1 MCPDQ
6 DLPELFSPARPC
18 SLLLSLLDS
27 YAEPCPLL
35 VEEQGADTAVN
46 AQFLTQGGHLLR
58 EFILFPPM
66 PGKGEGT
73 SDPCSHE
80 GPQTLAAVRNLAG
93 SSCDYFPVKA
103 DVCYDSV
110 LLAASHQ
117 AISSAL
123 IYLYG
128 GRGGVVYVCEYVH
141 VWVQVCV
148 ATSCV

>member
-27 YAEPCPLL
+27 YAETCPLL

-46 AQFLTQGGHLLR
+46 AQFLTQGGHLPR
-58 EFILFPPM
+58 EFILFPRCL
-66 PGKGEGT
+66 GKEK
-73 SDPCSHE
+73 
-80 GPQTLAAVRNLAG
+80 GPQSLAAVRNLAG

-128 GRGGVVYVCEYVH
+128 GRSGVVYVSMYMCVYRYV
-141 VWVQVCV
+141 W
-148 ATSCV
+148 